1 MESISYLNGLEETP
15 LPAITAGT
23 ANEYIRVNSNES
35 AYELAQPSDILPSQT
50 GVSSGSLLSTNG
62 TTTSWSN
69 DLNLSKVKLAEGS
82 RTAPSLVWNDP
93 QDNTGFYGDG
103 NDSIIYAANGNNQ
116 AKFTTGGI
124 QLYGSAGASIRGL
137 SSNDTILSNGS
148 FGFIGQAP
156 VVQQITPSPQSSAR
170 ISVNTNNI
178 EFANSTSSVTPLVRM
193 IIGTSQVST
202 NVPLNITHNGTATNP
217 SLLFGDSTAGGRS
230 GMYSDPTDNT
240 LNFCTNEVERMS
252 IDNTGVKV
260 VTVRAESGSQVNDK
274 GYVFEDSHGSGLQW
288 ETTGGGILRLCHTNL
303 TMIGMS
309 SNTVSIN
316 ATTINAN
323 GNLTS
328 TNKIN
333 VPNGSTGG
341 IGLLNRATQVDFNT
355 TGDTVNLRSFG
366 TIRVQASSSGVS
378 LTGNTTVGSGSFT
391 VNGGL
396 ADFGQAARVTGNLTV
411 QSGNLILGTNN
422 IDSADTVNSNIFKTS
437 TQGLNTLC
445 AVRVN
450 EDNCGLYQSNTG
462 NLDIAAGGVNGLNI
476 NSSRV
481 QAANIFNF
489 NRCPAY
495 QAEFREGGGSFS
507 VTTTSNPCLFLFR
520 PVSGNGD
527 YEFSAATNYFAGQQF
542 QVITRDVSGKSGT
555 IRYRAQS
562 DTIHITGGA
571 AATTIAANTHHTLT
585 LDRYHIVIC
594 NVDSNRFYLIQT

>member
-15 LPAITAGT
+15 LPLITAGT
-23 ANEYIRVNSNES
+23 ANEYIRVNSNETS
-35 AYELAQPSDILPSQT
+35 YELAQPSDILPSQT
-50 GVSSGSLLSTNG
+50 GNSGKVLSTDG

-69 DLNLSKVKLAEGS
+69 DLNLSKVKLSEGS

-103 NDSIIYAANGNNQ
+103 DNSIIYSANGNNQ
-116 AKFTTGGI
+116 VKFTTGGI
-124 QLYGSAGASIRGL
+124 QLYGSAGATIRGL

-148 FGFIGQAP
+148 FGFSGQAP
-156 VVQQITPSPQSSAR
+156 VIQQITPSPQSSAR
-170 ISVNTNNI
+170 IIVNTNNI
-178 EFANSTSSVTPLVRM
+178 EFANSGSSVTPSLRM
-193 IIGTSQVST
+193 SIGTTQVST
-202 NVPLNITHNGTATNP
+202 NVPLNITHNGSATNP
-217 SLLFGDSTAGGRS
+217 SLLFGDSTVGGRS
-230 GMYSDPTDNT
+230 GMYSAPTDNT

-260 VTVRAESGSQVNDK
+260 VTVRADSGSQVDDK

-288 ETTGGGILRLCHTNL
+288 ETTGSILRLCHANS
-303 TMIGMS
+303 TMIGIS

-316 ATTINAN
+316 ATTITAN

-328 TNKIN
+328 SSKIN

-341 IGLLNRATQVDFNT
+341 IGLLNRTTQVDFNT

-366 TIRVQASSSGVS
+366 TVRVQASNSGVS
-378 LTGNTTVGSGSFT
+378 LTGNTTVGSGTFT
-391 VNGGL
+391 VSGGL

-422 IDSADTVNSNIFKTS
+422 IASANTVNSNIFKTS
-437 TQGLNTLC
+437 AQGSNTLC

-450 EDNCGLYQSNTG
+450 EDNCGMYQSTSG
-462 NLDIAAGGVNGLNI
+462 NLDIAAGGANGLNI

-481 QAANIFNF
+481 QTANIFNF

-495 QAEFREGGGSFS
+495 QSNTQSGSGSFS
-507 VTTTSNPCLFLFR
+507 ITTTSNPCLFIFI
-520 PVSGNGD
+520 PISGNSD
-527 YEFSAATNYFAGQQF
+527 LDFSASSNYFAGQQF
-542 QVITRDVSGKSGT
+542 QIITRDVSGRTGT

-562 DTIHITGGA
+562 ETINITGGA
-571 AATTIAANTHHTLT
+571 AATTITSNTYHTLT